1 MSCRTPNWRGPIPEP
16 TTSVR
21 SPQTAPEP
29 KLNCMSNTP
38 SQETLQRLLCGVSDV
53 PSLRVTG
60 DGRAREMVAP
70 PALNELFQRIGS
82 AGSVSVVVFFGHWPL
97 LGSKSHRRKF

>member
-38 SQETLQRLLCGVSDV
+38 SQEPLQLLLCGVGDV
-53 PSLRVTG
+53 PSVRVSG
-60 DGRAREMVAP
+60 DCRAREMVGP
-70 PALNELFQRIGS
+70 PPLNEPFDRGGRSI
-82 AGSVSVVVFFGHWPL
+82 SVGVVVFLGHWPL
-97 LGSKSHRRKF
+97 LRINAH